1 MDSQTIE
8 LVGRSHLISELL
20 RDGLEVAMPM
30 RDRGIDLIA
39 YLDIGRDVTAF
50 TAVPIQMKAAS
61 ERSFSVARKYDKFPN
76 LVHAY
81 VWGLQN
87 EDCLSTYAL
96 TQNEAT
102 HVASEMGYADTDSWK
117 VNGYYATTRPSQKL
131 LVLLEGYRMTPGKW
145 REKVLGLLPREALR
159 DPEVS
164 AS

>member
-1 MDSQTIE
+1 LDSQTIE
-8 LVGRSHLISELL
+8 LVGRSHLVSELL
-20 RDGLEVAMPM
+20 RAGLEVAMPM

-39 YLDIGRDVTAF
+39 YLDIGQDVTAF
-50 TAVPIQMKAAS
+50 TAVPIQMKVAS

-87 EDCLSTYAL
+87 DDCLATYAL
-96 TQNEAT
+96 TQDEAT
-102 HVASEMGYADTDSWK
+102 RVATEMGYADTDSWK

-131 LVLLEGYRMTPGKW
+131 LSLLKPYLMTPARW
-145 REKVLGLLPREALR
+145 RAKVLGLLPREAAYP
-159 DPEVS
+159 PEAS